1 MSYIVETAKMLGVE
15 LNEYFDVYDAAG
27 KEIGSY
33 CFDEIGFP
41 DSKVLLNILN
51 GTYTMKKKLFWPKN
65 GEIYYFLAPDSNF
78 NFAVNKKSWADS
90 TIDYI
95 YYYAG
100 NVFRNVEEATNQ
112 KDELMHT
119 LTEHYNENAPQQ
131 KSFEKFKKSVSPP

>member
-1 MSYIVETAKMLGVE
+1 MSYIEKTAEMLEVE
-15 LNEYFDVYDAAG
+15 LNEYFDVYDSQG

-51 GTYTMKKKLFWPKN
+51 GTYIIKKKLMRPKN
-65 GEIYYFLAPDSNF
+65 GETYFFLAPDSNF
-78 NFAVNKKSWADS
+78 NFAVNKRTWGDY

-100 NVFRNVEEATNQ
+100 NVFRSVDEAKRQ
-112 KDELMHT
+112 KDELMNT
-119 LTEHYNENAPQQ
+119 LVAHYEEEG
-131 KSFEKFKKSVSPP
+131 K